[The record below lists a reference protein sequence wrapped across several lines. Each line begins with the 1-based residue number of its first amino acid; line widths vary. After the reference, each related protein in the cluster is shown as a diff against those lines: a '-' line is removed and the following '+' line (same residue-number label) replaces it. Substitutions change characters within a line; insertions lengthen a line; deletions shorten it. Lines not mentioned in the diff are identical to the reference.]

1 MARIA
6 QAEIE
11 RLKEETSLPRLI
23 ESSGVALAKQGKDLA
38 GCCPFHKDDTAS
50 LIVTPAKNLWH
61 CFGCGAGG
69 GVIDWTM
76 KKNGVSFRHAVEL
89 LREGLSSVVDEPV
102 KHTTVRALPAPVTL
116 DADDHKLLAQVIDYY
131 HRCLKQSPE
140 ALEYL
145 AKRGLNHPDLI
156 DSFRLG
162 YANRTLGLRLPPKN
176 RKEGAAMRTRLEKLG
191 LYRDSGH
198 EHFNGSLVVPVM
210 DAQSNVQEVYGRKI
224 QHALRKG
231 TPLHLYLPGPHR
243 GVWNMQALMAAKEII
258 LCESL
263 IDAMTFWCA
272 GYRNVTASYG
282 VEGFTDDILAA
293 FKQHGVQRVLIAYDR
308 DEAGERGAEKHAA
321 LLMQAG
327 IECWRIHFPKGM
339 DANEYALKVQP
350 ASKSLGLLIRK
361 AEWLGNPLVGKGQAP
376 ERDIAAPVITH
387 APVPAAV
394 SAAKEETSSLAA
406 SLATDAGEDGLAAE
420 SDPRVGEAADPSP
433 MLPAS
438 PVPPAPRCDLDAAVN
453 DTETVLAFGARRW
466 RVRGLPKNLAVGVL
480 KVNVMVSDNDL
491 FHVDTL
497 DLYNARARAVFL
509 TQASIEL
516 RTHEES
522 LKGELGRVLLK
533 LEQLQ
538 DEAIQKTLAPE
549 TPAHPDMS
557 EEERE
562 AALAL
567 LKSPDLLDR
576 ILADFAQCGMVGEA
590 TNTLTAYLAA
600 TSRKLDAPL
609 GVVVQSSSAAGKT
622 SLMDAV
628 LAFIPDEDKVKY
640 SAMTGQSLYYLGE
653 KSLKH
658 KVLALAEE
666 EGAQKASYALKLL
679 QSEGELTIAST
690 GTDASGNL
698 ITQEYHVEGPT
709 ALITTTTAIDVDEEL
724 MNRCL
729 VLAVDE
735 GREQTRAIHERQR
748 MKRTLAGLQARQEK
762 QDLLTLHQNA
772 QRLLQPLA
780 VVNPYADR
788 LTFLDDR
795 TRTRRDHEKYLTL
808 IDAIALLHQHQR
820 PIRTLAQGDRTVSY
834 IEAAASDVMQATRL
848 AHEVLGRSLDE
859 LPPQTRRLLQ
869 MIRQMVSE
877 RCASRRCKQCDIR
890 FSRKELRD
898 YTGTGDTQLRLHL
911 DRLTALE
918 YLLIHRGCQGQSFV
932 YELLFD
938 GSSETQPHLNGLID
952 MAVLDMATT
961 PTSRGEE
968 PHLAGAARPD
978 SGVIA
983 GDARTAPPPATP
995 LLPTVTE
1002 KTDKPLLKPRIVNGN
1017 GHAVPYT
1024 QKHPLPL
1031 SAHAS

>member
-23 ESSGVALAKQGKDLA
+23 ESSGIALAKQGKDLA

-76 KKNGVSFRHAVEL
+76 KKSGVSFRHAVEL
-89 LREGLSSVVDEPV
+89 LREGVAQVTDEPV
-102 KHTTVRALPAPVTL
+102 KHTTVRALEKPVTL
-116 DADDHKLLAQVIDYY
+116 DADDHKLLKQVIDYY

-145 AKRGLNHPDLI
+145 AKRGLTHPDLI
-156 DSFRLG
+156 DTFKLG
-162 YANRTLGLRLPPKN
+162 YANRTLGLRLPEKS
-176 RKEGAAMRTRLEKLG
+176 RKEGRIMRERLEKLG

-198 EHFNGSLVVPVM
+198 EHFNGSLVVPVLNM
-210 DAQSNVQEVYGRKI
+210 QGDVQEVYGRKI
-224 QHALRKG
+224 GEHLRAG

-243 GVWNMQALMAAKEII
+243 GVWNLAGLTASSEII

-263 IDAMTFWCA
+263 IDAMSFWCA

-282 VEGFTDDILAA
+282 VEGFTDDILSA
-293 FKQHGVQRVLIAYDR
+293 FREHGVVRVLIAYDR
-308 DEAGERGAEKHAA
+308 DEAGDRSAEKHAA

-327 IECWRIHFPKGM
+327 IECWRIRFPKGM

-350 ASKSLGLLIRK
+350 AGKSLGLLIRK
-361 AEWLGNPLVGKGQAP
+361 AEWLGHGKAP
-376 ERDIAAPVITH
+376 ERDMAAPVITET
-387 APVPAAV
+387 AL
-394 SAAKEETSSLAA
+394 AAKEEETSSLAA
-406 SLATDAGEDGLAAE
+406 SPAGETGYATEA
-420 SDPRVGEAADPSP
+420 EAADPSP
-433 MLPAS
+433 VLPAS
-438 PVPPAPRCDLDAAVN
+438 PVPPAPSCDIDAQTN
-453 DTETVLAFGARRW
+453 ETETVLIFGPRRW

-480 KVNVMVSDNDL
+480 KVNVMVSADDL

-497 DLYNARARAVFL
+497 DLYNARARAVFI
-509 TQASIEL
+509 TQASVEL
-516 RTHEES
+516 RAHEDS

-538 DEAIQKTLAPE
+538 DEAITKTLAPD
-549 TPAHPDMS
+549 TPAHPDMTES
-557 EEERE
+557 ERE
-562 AALAL
+562 AAIAL
-567 LKSPDLLDR
+567 LKAPDLLDR
-576 ILADFAQCGMVGEA
+576 ILADFARCGMVGESV
-590 TNTLTAYLAA
+590 NTLTAYLAA

-628 LAFIPDEDKVKY
+628 LAFLPDEDKVKY

-690 GTDASGNL
+690 GTDANGNL

-735 GREQTRAIHERQR
+735 GREQTRAIHARQR
-748 MKRTLAGLQARQEK
+748 MKRTLQGLQARQEK
-762 QDLLTLHQNA
+762 QDILTLHQNA

-808 IDAIALLHQHQR
+808 IDTITLLHQHQR
-820 PIRTLAQGDRTVSY
+820 PVKTLTQGDRTVSY
-834 IEAAASDVMQATRL
+834 IEATPADIARATAL

-859 LPPQTRRLLQ
+859 LPPQTRRLLHLL
-869 MIRQMVSE
+869 RQMATE
-877 RCASRRCKQCDIR
+877 RCKAFACKQSDYR
-890 FSRKELRD
+890 FSRRD
-898 YTGTGDTQLRLHL
+898 VREYTGMSDTQLRLHL

-918 YLLIHRGCQGQSFV
+918 YLLIHRGRQGQGFV
-932 YELLFD
+932 YELLYD
-938 GSSETQPHLNGLID
+938 GEGNEAPHLNGLID
-952 MAVLDMATT
+952 AAMLHATT
-961 PTSRGEE
+961 AETSRGEE
-968 PHLAGAARPD
+968 PHFAGASRPG

-983 GDARTAPPPATP
+983 GDARPTSIPATP
-995 LLPTVTE
+995 LPLKVTE
-1002 KTDKPLLKPRIVNGN
+1002 KTAPSLPKPRIVNGN
-1017 GHAVPYT
+1017 GHAVPY
-1024 QKHPLPL
+1024 L

>member
-1 MARIA
+1 MP
-6 QAEIE
+6 QESQIE
-11 RLKEETSLPRLI
+11 RLKTEISLPRLV
-23 ESSGVALAKQGKDLA
+23 EASGVLLKKQGKDLA
-38 GCCPFHKDDTAS
+38 GCCPFHQDDTAS
-50 LIVTPAKNLWH
+50 LIVTPSKNLWH

-69 GVIDWTM
+69 SVIDWTM
-76 KKNGVSFRHAVEL
+76 KKNGVSFRHALEL
-89 LREGLSSVVDEPV
+89 LREGQTCVVDAPV
-102 KHTTVRALPAPVTL
+102 KQTTVRVLPAPVTL

-131 HRCLKQSPE
+131 HRTLKQSPE

-145 AKRGLNHPDLI
+145 KKRGLDNAELVDT
-156 DSFRLG
+156 FKLG
-162 YANRTLGLRLPPKN
+162 YANRTLGLRLPEKN
-176 RKEGAAMRTRLEKLG
+176 RKEGAEMRERLEKLG

-198 EHFNGSLVVPVM
+198 EHFNGSLVVPVI
-210 DAQSNVQEVYGRKI
+210 DAHGQVQEVYGRKI
-224 QHALRKG
+224 LDNLRPG
-231 TPLHLYLPGPHR
+231 TAYHLYLPGPHR
-243 GVWNMQALMAAKEII
+243 GIWNAAALTAHKEII
-258 LCESL
+258 LCEAL

-282 VEGFTDDILAA
+282 VEGFTDEMLRA
-293 FKQHGVQRVLIAYDR
+293 FKEHGTKRVLIAYDR

-321 LLMQAG
+321 LLMSAG
-327 IECWRIHFPKGM
+327 IECWRIQFPKGI
-339 DANEYALKVQP
+339 DANEYALKLRP
-350 ASKSLGLLIRK
+350 AVKSLGLLIRK
-361 AEWLGNPLVGKGQAP
+361 AVWLGKGEAP
-376 ERDIAAPVITH
+376 VRDAAPVITST
-387 APVPAAV
+387 PLPAAA
-394 SAAKEETSSLAA
+394 SAAKQESEAPAPLAA
-406 SLATDAGEDGLAAE
+406 VTSE
-420 SDPRVGEAADPSP
+420 PV
-433 MLPAS
+433 LPAS
-438 PVPPAPRCDLDAAVN
+438 PVPPAPSCDINAAVN
-453 DTETVLAFGARRW
+453 DTEAVVVFGARRW

-480 KVNVMVSDNDL
+480 KVNVMVSQDDA

-516 RTHEES
+516 RTHEDS

-533 LEQLQ
+533 LEELQ
-538 DEAIQKTLAPE
+538 DDAIQKTLSPE

-557 EEERE
+557 EEERA

-567 LKSPDLLDR
+567 LKSPDLLTR
-576 ILADFAQCGMVGEA
+576 ILADFARCGMVGESV
-590 TNTLTAYLAA
+590 NTLTAYLAA

-698 ITQEYHVEGPT
+698 ITQEYRVEGPT

-748 MKRTLAGLQARQEK
+748 MKRTLEGLRAKQEK
-762 QDLLTLHQNA
+762 RDTLTLHQNA
-772 QRLLQPLA
+772 QRLLLPLA
-780 VVNPYADR
+780 VVNPHADK

-808 IDAIALLHQHQR
+808 IDTIALLHQHQR
-820 PIRTLAQGDRTVSY
+820 PVRTLTQGERTVSY
-834 IEAAASDVMQATRL
+834 IEATAADIMQATKL

-859 LPPQTRRLLQ
+859 LPPQTRRLVAEIGQLVAKRAAEHKLQ
-869 MIRQMVSE
+869 
-877 RCASRRCKQCDIR
+877 RRAVR
-890 FSRKELRD
+890 FTRRELREHL
-898 YTGTGDTQLRLHL
+898 GWGDTQLKVHLARLV
-911 DRLTALE
+911 DLE
-918 YLLIHRGCQGQSFV
+918 LLLAHRGPAGLFD
-932 YELLFD
+932 YELVYD
-938 GSSETQPHLNGLID
+938 GDHSGAPHLSGLID
-952 MAVLDMATT
+952 PNELNYDGARSGASDAWSAPGREAVGAQ
-961 PTSRGEE
+961 
-968 PHLAGAARPD
+968 AGGGRESESAA
-978 SGVIA
+978 
-983 GDARTAPPPATP
+983 
-995 LLPTVTE
+995 
-1002 KTDKPLLKPRIVNGN
+1002 KPLTAMLLEESAHLKTKTHIPNGN
-1017 GHAVPYT
+1017 GHAVSYT
-1024 QKHPLPL
+1024 PTLPL
-1031 SAHAS
+1031 AAASHAS

>member
-1 MARIA
+1 MPRDS
-6 QAEIE
+6 QIE
-11 RLKEETSLPRLI
+11 RLKAEISLQQLV
-23 ESSGVALAKQGKDLA
+23 EASGVALKKQGKDLA

-50 LIVTPAKNLWH
+50 LIVTPEKNLWH
-61 CFGCGAGG
+61 CFGCGLGG
-69 GVIDWTM
+69 SVIDWTM
-76 KKNGVSFRHAVEL
+76 KKNGVSFRHALEL
-89 LREGLSSVVDEPV
+89 LREGVARVTDAPV
-102 KHTTVRALPAPVTL
+102 KQTSVRVLPSPVTL
-116 DADDHKLLAQVIDYY
+116 DADDYKLLHQVTDYY
-131 HRCLKQSPE
+131 HRTLKESPE

-145 AKRGLNHPDLI
+145 KKRGLDHPELVNT
-156 DSFRLG
+156 FKLG
-162 YANRTLGLRLPPKN
+162 YSNRTLGLRLPDKS
-176 RKEGAAMRTRLEKLG
+176 RKEGAEMRERLEKLG

-198 EHFNGSLVVPVM
+198 EHFNGSLVVPVIDGEGQVKEM
-210 DAQSNVQEVYGRKI
+210 YGRKI

-243 GVWNMQALMAAKEII
+243 GVWNRQALAASKEII
-258 LCESL
+258 LCEAL

-282 VEGFTDDILAA
+282 VEGFTDEMLRA
-293 FKQHGVQRVLIAYDR
+293 FKEHGTKRVLIAYDR
-308 DEAGERGAEKHAA
+308 DDAGERGTEKHGA

-327 IECWRIHFPKGM
+327 IECWRIQFPKGM
-339 DANEYALKVQP
+339 DANDYAGKVQP
-350 ASKSLGLLIRK
+350 ASKSLGILIRK
-361 AEWLGNPLVGKGQAP
+361 AVWLGKGEAP
-376 ERDIAAPVITH
+376 ERDLPVIAPPSAPV
-387 APVPAAV
+387 AVLAANEESEAPAPLAAVALEPVPPAV
-394 SAAKEETSSLAA
+394 
-406 SLATDAGEDGLAAE
+406 
-420 SDPRVGEAADPSP
+420 
-433 MLPAS
+433 LPAS
-438 PVPPAPRCDLDAAVN
+438 PVPPAPQCDIEAAVN
-453 DTETVLAFGARRW
+453 DAEAVVTFGARRW

-480 KVNVMVSDNDL
+480 KVNVMVSAEDA

-497 DLYNARARAVFL
+497 DLYNARARALFI
-509 TQASIEL
+509 TQAAIEL
-516 RTHEES
+516 RAHEDT
-522 LKGELGRVLLK
+522 LKSELGRVLLK

-538 DEAIQKTLAPE
+538 DEAITKALAPE
-549 TPAHPDMS
+549 TPAHPEMTES
-557 EEERE
+557 ERE

-567 LKSPDLLDR
+567 LKSPDLMER
-576 ILADFAQCGMVGEA
+576 ILADFARCGMVGEA

-609 GVVVQSSSAAGKT
+609 GVVVQSSTAAGKT

-628 LAFIPDEDKVKY
+628 LSFIPDEDKVKY

-748 MKRTLAGLQARQEK
+748 MKRTLAGLQAKQER

-808 IDAIALLHQHQR
+808 IDTIALLHQHQR
-820 PIRTLAQGDRTVSY
+820 PIKTLAQGDRTVSY
-834 IEAAASDVMQATRL
+834 IEATASDILRATAL

-859 LPPQTRRLLQ
+859 LPPQTRRLL
-869 MIRQMVSE
+869 SE
-877 RCASRRCKQCDIR
+877 IGLLVQRRAAEHKLQRRAVR
-890 FSRKELRD
+890 FTRRELREHL
-898 YTGTGDTQLRLHL
+898 GWGDTQLKVHLARLVDMEL
-911 DRLTALE
+911 LLT
-918 YLLIHRGCQGQSFV
+918 HRGPAGLFD
-932 YELLFD
+932 YELVYD
-938 GSSETQPHLNGLID
+938 GDHGGAPHLSGLID
-952 MAVLDMATT
+952 PQALGYDNARSGASDTRSAHGRGAVGM
-961 PTSRGEE
+961 
-968 PHLAGAARPD
+968 LAGDGRED
-978 SGVIA
+978 DIA
-983 GDARTAPPPATP
+983 ATP
-995 LLPTVTE
+995 LIARLPE
-1002 KTDKPLLKPRIVNGN
+1002 ESAPPRAKTHISN
-1017 GHAVPYT
+1017 GHGKTVPYT
-1024 QKHPLPL
+1024 HPLLL